1 MYSRSI
7 TPNGFDA
14 PIEYITKK
22 FVLRQLTIDYVDE
35 DYEVVMSSVDHLYKL
50 MDNSEWPKGLTLE
63 ENLIDLGWHQREF
76 TLGHSFAYTVLS
88 PESNK
93 IIGCCYIY
101 PSANPQYEVQVFYW
115 IKENLLKDGLESEL
129 GIAIKSWLEVSW
141 PFKRFDFPGRN
152 I

>member
-7 TPNGFDA
+7 TPDGFDV
-14 PIEYITKK
+14 PIQYITKK
-22 FVLRQLTIDYVDE
+22 FVLRPLTIDYVDE
-35 DYEVVMSSVDHLYKL
+35 DYEVVMSSVNHLYKL

-76 TLGHSFAYTVLS
+76 SLGHSFAYTVLS

-129 GIAIKSWLEVSW
+129 GITIKSWLEEYW

>member
-7 TPNGFDA
+7 TPIGFDA
-14 PIEYITKK
+14 PTEYITKK
-22 FVLRQLTIDYVDE
+22 FVLRPLTIDYVDE

-129 GIAIKSWLEVSW
+129 GITIKSWLEECW